1 MRIIVTGSK
10 GSGKSTLCHNIIKA
24 LNWKAGG
31 FMTHPV
37 IKDGLRIG
45 FDLFPL
51 ENGLSVTPGFPLA
64 RIKPSGKFQIN
75 SEAFDSIG
83 IKAIERGL
91 KGDNDCMIIDEI
103 GRFEKNNISF
113 LNTVWQAIL
122 QNQTPVLVVL
132 KKENL
137 PFNQKV
143 WELSEGIH
151 VDLDL
156 ITREEAF
163 QMAVAYFKKGGKI

>member
-10 GSGKSTLCHNIIKA
+10 GSGKSTLCHNIMKA

-31 FMTHPV
+31 FTTYPV
-37 IKDGLRIG
+37 IKDGSRIG
-45 FDLFPL
+45 FDLSPL
-51 ENGLSVTPGFPLA
+51 ENGLMITPGFPMA
-64 RIKPSGKFQIN
+64 RMKPSGEFQIN
-75 SEAFDSIG
+75 SEAFDLIG

-91 KGDNDCMIIDEI
+91 EGDNDCIIMDEI
-103 GRFEKNNISF
+103 GRFERNNTSF
-113 LNTVWQAIL
+113 LNTVWQAIM
-122 QNQTPVLVVL
+122 QEKTPVFVVL

-143 WELSEGIH
+143 WELRDGLH

-156 ITREEAF
+156 MTREEAF
-163 QMAVAYFKKGGKI
+163 SVAVTYLKEGGKV

>member
-1 MRIIVTGSK
+1 M
-10 GSGKSTLCHNIIKA
+10 
-24 LNWKAGG
+24 
-31 FMTHPV
+31 
-37 IKDGLRIG
+37 
-45 FDLFPL
+45 
-51 ENGLSVTPGFPLA
+51 
-64 RIKPSGKFQIN
+64 
-75 SEAFDSIG
+75 
-83 IKAIERGL
+83 
-91 KGDNDCMIIDEI
+91 DEI